1 LILFPTDAGD
11 PLAGDGIDLQ
21 DRELGLSCFV
31 WDGDE
36 DGRRLRD
43 K

>member
-1 LILFPTDAGD
+1 LIVFSTDAGD

-21 DRELGLSCFV
+21 DRELGLHCLV

-36 DGRRLRD
+36 DGRGLRD
-43 K
+43 E